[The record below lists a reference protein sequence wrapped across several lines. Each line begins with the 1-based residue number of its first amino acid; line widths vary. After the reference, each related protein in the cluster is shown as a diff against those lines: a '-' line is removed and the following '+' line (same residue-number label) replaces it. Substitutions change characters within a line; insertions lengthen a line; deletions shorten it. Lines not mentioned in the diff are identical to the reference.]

1 MSTVYITARNAVIST
16 LLGVVVLLQAVS
28 GFPAILT
35 LERAFSVK
43 HRIKL
48 SELRYRDILRHGRML
63 LKDTSPKGVIG
74 FVAEGSYDLRVAG
87 LYYTKVKLGTPSK
100 DYYLQIDTGSDVS
113 WVSCRP
119 CNDCPTSS
127 GFNIPITLYDPSSS
141 STSSPI
147 SCSDQRC
154 PQASQTYDSSSCLNN
169 HCTYT
174 IQYGDDSA
182 TSGHYVSDLMHFKII
197 VSGTETELSNT
208 SASIVFGCGTI
219 ESGVLTTPDSALDGI
234 LGLGQQ
240 GRSII
245 SQLSSQGITPNSFA
259 HCLAD
264 GGGLLVIGQPM
275 VPYIVFTPFVKSQG
289 YYSINLQSISV
300 NDKMLSIDPSVF
312 AINDDKA
319 GTIVDSGT
327 TLAYLTEEA
336 YTPFVD
342 AITKSVSLSVQPHT
356 SNGNTCY
363 SITSSVSNI
372 FPIVS
377 LNFVGGASMHL
388 RPQDYLSHQSSK
400 SGAEVWCMGFQ
411 RSHQK
416 GITILGDLVLK
427 DKFIVYDLDAQRI
440 GWARYDCFSIVQV
453 SSNSSSSSG
462 EAVTPSQISGGR
474 SLGIRSQQQIP
485 VIVIS
490 SIIYLTMMFIGFQAT
505 RMSL

>member
-1 MSTVYITARNAVIST
+1 MVNAVTST

-28 GFPAILT
+28 GFPATLT
-35 LERAFSVK
+35 LERAFPMN
-43 HRIKL
+43 HRIEL
-48 SELRYRDILRHGRML
+48 SQLRYRDSLRHGRML
-63 LKDTSPKGVIG
+63 LKDTSPKGIIG
-74 FVAEGSYDLRVAG
+74 FAAEGSYDPRVAG

-127 GFNIPITLYDPSSS
+127 GFNVSSS
-141 STSSPI
+141 CGFCELTSICTIFLLHSMT
-147 SCSDQRC
+147 R
-154 PQASQTYDSSSCLNN
+154 QTYDSSSCSNN

-174 IQYGDDSA
+174 IQYGDGSA
-182 TSGHYVSDLMHFKII
+182 TSGHYVSDLMHFKVI
-197 VSGTETELSNT
+197 VSGTETEISNT
-208 SASIVFGCGTI
+208 SASIVFGCSII
-219 ESGVLTTPDSALDGI
+219 ESGVLTTSDKALDGI

-240 GRSII
+240 GLSII
-245 SQLSSQGITPNSFA
+245 SQLSSQGITHNSLG

-275 VPYIVFTPFVKSQG
+275 VPYIVFTPLIKLQG

-300 NDKMLSIDPSVF
+300 NNKKLSIDPSIF
-312 AINDDKA
+312 AINDDKS

-342 AITKSVSLSVQPHT
+342 SITKLVSLSVQPHT
-356 SNGNTCY
+356 SNGDPCY

-411 RSHQK
+411 KSPQK
-416 GITILGDLVLK
+416 GITILG
-427 DKFIVYDLDAQRI
+427 
-440 GWARYDCFSIVQV
+440 GFSIVEV
-453 SSNSSSSSG
+453 SSNSSSGSG
-462 EAVTPSQISGGR
+462 EAVSPTQISGGR
-474 SLGIRSQQQIP
+474 SLRIRSHQQIP

-490 SIIYLTMMFIGFQAT
+490 SIIHQTMMFLGFQAT
-505 RMSL
+505 GMSL